1 MCRNI
6 RVESKKTKTIDNKQL
21 IKNVN
26 KSPSGDLGVKRK
38 SKTASYLLVSPY
50 ILHFTVFV
58 LFPVGFS
65 LFLTFHEW
73 NIIGP
78 MKYVG
83 LANYEKLFQDQ
94 YFLKSIGNTFVF
106 LAIHIPL
113 QIIIALGLAA
123 ILNEKI
129 WFRAF
134 FRGAFFMP
142 VVVSGVVVTVLWQQ
156 LYGYELGSINT
167 FLLWLGMHKI
177 GWLIDP
183 AWAMP
188 SIAIMATWKNVG
200 LYIILFLVG
209 LQTVPRSLYEAADLE
224 GANKWQKFL
233 YITLPGINP
242 TIFMVVVLSTIS
254 GFSLFIEPYVMT
266 GGGPLN
272 STLSSVLYI
281 YKQGFFY
288 YHMGY
293 AATLGFVFALLILL
307 VVFIQRITIEK
318 K

>member
-1 MCRNI
+1 
-6 RVESKKTKTIDNKQL
+6 
-21 IKNVN
+21 
-26 KSPSGDLGVKRK
+26 
-38 SKTASYLLVSPY
+38 
-50 ILHFTVFV
+50 
-58 LFPVGFS
+58 
-65 LFLTFHEW
+65 
-73 NIIGP
+73 IGP

-83 LANYEKLFQDQ
+83 LANYEKLIQDQ
-94 YFLKSIGNTFVF
+94 YFLKSIRNTLVF

-113 QIIIALGLAA
+113 QIVIALGLAA
-123 ILNEKI
+123 VLNEKI

-142 VVVSGVVVTVLWQQ
+142 VVVSGVVVTILWQQ
-156 LYGYELGSINT
+156 LYGYEMGSINT
-167 FLLWLGMHKI
+167 FLMWIGVKKI

-183 AWAMP
+183 FWAMP

-209 LQTVPRSLYEAADLE
+209 LQSVPRSLYEAADLE
-224 GANKWQKFL
+224 GANKWQKFI

-272 STLSSVLYI
+272 TTLSSVLYI

-293 AATLGFVFALLILL
+293 AATMGFVFALLILF
-307 VVFIQRITIEK
+307 VVMIQRLTIENK
-318 K
+318 

>member
-1 MCRNI
+1 M
-6 RVESKKTKTIDNKQL
+6 KQST
-21 IKNVN
+21 VN
-26 KSPSGDLGVKRK
+26 
-38 SKTASYLLVSPY
+38 SYLLVTPY
-50 ILHFTVFV
+50 IVHVFVFV
-58 LFPVGFS
+58 LFPVAFS

-83 LANYEKLFQDQ
+83 LTNYSKLLEDQ
-94 YFLKSIGNTFVF
+94 YFFKSIRNTLVF
-106 LAIHIPL
+106 LVIHIPL
-113 QIIIALGLAA
+113 QIIIALGLAV
-123 ILNEKI
+123 ILNQKL

-142 VVVSGVVVTVLWQQ
+142 VVVSGVVITIMWQQ
-156 LYGYELGSINT
+156 MYGYEMGSINK
-167 FLLWLGMHKI
+167 LLMSLGFDKI

-209 LQTVPRSLYEAADLE
+209 LQSVPKSLYEAADLE
-224 GANKWQKFL
+224 GATQWQQFKF
-233 YITLPGINP
+233 ITIPVINP
-242 TIFMVVVLSTIS
+242 TIVMVIILSTIG

-293 AATLGFVFALLILL
+293 AATLGLVFALLILF
-307 VVFIQRITIEK
+307 VVFIQRRIIEK
-318 K
+318 NKP

>member
-1 MCRNI
+1 MI
-6 RVESKKTKTIDNKQL
+6 
-21 IKNVN
+21 
-26 KSPSGDLGVKRK
+26 
-38 SKTASYLLVSPY
+38 SPY
-50 ILHFTVFV
+50 LVHIVLFV

-65 LFLTFHEW
+65 LFLSFHKW
-73 NIIGP
+73 NIISP
-78 MKYVG
+78 MEFVG
-83 LANYEKLFQDQ
+83 LSNYEQMLKDQ
-94 YFLKSIGNTFVF
+94 YFLKSLRNTLVF
-106 LAIHIPL
+106 LVIHIPL
-113 QIIIALGLAA
+113 QIIIALGLAVM
-123 ILNEKI
+123 LNQKI

-156 LYGYELGSINT
+156 LYGYEMGSINM
-167 FLLWLGMHKI
+167 LLNKFGFEKI
-177 GWLIDP
+177 GWLTDP
-183 AWAMP
+183 LWAMP

-209 LQTVPRSLYEAADLE
+209 LQSVPRSLYEASSLE
-224 GANKWQKFL
+224 GATSWQQFWH
-233 YITLPGINP
+233 ITLPVINP
-242 TIFMVVVLSTIS
+242 TMIMVMILSTIG

-293 AATLGFVFALLILL
+293 AATLGLILALIILL
-307 VVFIQRITIEK
+307 VVFIQRTVIENK
-318 K
+318 QS